1 LLYLGSYSGE
11 IDHTGFL
18 SDNIGSLFL
27 NTDFSDVVFVVDGE
41 KFPAHKVL
49 LAARSEYFRAML
61 YGGLKESD
69 EGEIVLE
76 ETNVF
81 AFRILLKY
89 IYTAKLTLLEY
100 KEEQVMDILGL
111 AHKYGFVKLQNA
123 VADYMKAILN
133 NKNLCT
139 IFNISQL
146 YCLDDLTEY
155 CLVFAD
161 QNASEVL
168 TSQVCHTNCSIS
180 FSNSLP
186 E

>member
-1 LLYLGSYSGE
+1 MSDSHLATLRLPPFGLIGNGDGGSYSGE

-69 EGEIVLE
+69 EGEIILE

-81 AFRILLKY
+81 AFRILLKCVS
-89 IYTAKLTLLEY
+89 ILFFKLY
-100 KEEQVMDILGL
+100 
-111 AHKYGFVKLQNA
+111 
-123 VADYMKAILN
+123 
-133 NKNLCT
+133 
-139 IFNISQL
+139 
-146 YCLDDLTEY
+146 
-155 CLVFAD
+155 
-161 QNASEVL
+161 
-168 TSQVCHTNCSIS
+168 S
-180 FSNSLP
+180 FSRIVFLIAIINFLAISYLP
-186 E
+186 SMGC

>member
-1 LLYLGSYSGE
+1 MANIVNYIGVLLGSYSGE
-11 IDHTGFL
+11 IDHTAFL

-27 NTDFSDVVFVVDGE
+27 NTDFSDVIFVVDGE

-49 LAARSEYFRAML
+49 LAARSDYFRAML

-81 AFRILLKY
+81 AFRILLRY

-100 KEEQVMDILGL
+100 KEEQVMEILGL

-123 VADYMKAILN
+123 IADYLKVSCDLI
-133 NKNLCT
+133 
-139 IFNISQL
+139 IF
-146 YCLDDLTEY
+146 C
-155 CLVFAD
+155 VF
-161 QNASEVL
+161 
-168 TSQVCHTNCSIS
+168 
-180 FSNSLP
+180 
-186 E
+186 

>member
-1 LLYLGSYSGE
+1 MSDSHLATLRLPPFGLIGNADGGSYSGE

-81 AFRILLKY
+81 AFRILLSATDYQPCRSTAERIGIFLKILPKSRRERQIVDY
-89 IYTAKLTLLEY
+89 ISVL
-100 KEEQVMDILGL
+100 
-111 AHKYGFVKLQNA
+111 
-123 VADYMKAILN
+123 
-133 NKNLCT
+133 
-139 IFNISQL
+139 IFLSPYQFCI
-146 YCLDDLTEY
+146 
-155 CLVFAD
+155 F
-161 QNASEVL
+161 
-168 TSQVCHTNCSIS
+168 
-180 FSNSLP
+180 
-186 E
+186 

>member
-1 LLYLGSYSGE
+1 MSDSHLATLRLPPFGLIGNADGGSYSGE

-81 AFRILLKY
+81 AFRILLRAMEGEVKSG
-89 IYTAKLTLLEY
+89 LE
-100 KEEQVMDILGL
+100 V
-111 AHKYGFVKLQNA
+111 
-123 VADYMKAILN
+123 
-133 NKNLCT
+133 NKR
-139 IFNISQL
+139 
-146 YCLDDLTEY
+146 
-155 CLVFAD
+155 
-161 QNASEVL
+161 
-168 TSQVCHTNCSIS
+168 
-180 FSNSLP
+180 
-186 E
+186 